1 MERSLAA
8 LVEEDVTV
16 LAWLSKYVFFP
27 LWEIKD
33 GAHRRRYLRELS
45 ASQWC
50 DPEQLQRRQWERVRE
65 TVEYA
70 YRHCAYYKVRYAGLG
85 FDGGLRGWED
95 FRRLPLLAKRDIR
108 GNVEQLLSSEYRRED
123 LVEAKTGG
131 STGSALTLYFDQ
143 RCQEMRNAAAM
154 RSDRW
159 AGWDIGMK
167 VAAIWGNPPVA
178 DTFKKKLRNFLLDR
192 TIYLD
197 TMDIGEHSIGRF
209 VADWR
214 RERPDVLFGHA
225 HSIYILAT
233 YLRRMGVEDVRPVG
247 IVTTSMMLLE
257 PERRVIEAVFGCRAT
272 DRYGCEEVGL
282 ISCECERHS
291 GLHLNADHLI
301 VEFLRD
307 DGTEAEAGE
316 EADIVVTDLINRGMP
331 LIRYRV
337 EDRGVRG
344 DRKCACGRGL
354 PLMERIV
361 GRQADF
367 LKRPDGSMVAGVSL
381 VERTLTAI
389 PGIERMQLVQDSLS
403 LLQVN
408 VVKEKSY
415 TLESEAS
422 LIKEL
427 SHVFGDGVA
436 IEVRYVPELDKTGR
450 GKYRFAICNV

>member
-1 MERSLAA
+1 M
-8 LVEEDVTV
+8 
-16 LAWLSKYVFFP
+16 LAWLSKQVFFP

-33 GAHRRRYLRELS
+33 GAHRRQYLRELS

-50 DPEQLQRRQWERVRE
+50 DPGQLQRRQWERVCE
-65 TVEYA
+65 TVKYA
-70 YRHCAYYKVRYAGLG
+70 YQHCSYYKARYAGLG
-85 FDGGLRGWED
+85 FDGSLRDWED

-131 STGSALTLYFDQ
+131 STGSALTLYFDS

-197 TMDIGEHSIGRF
+197 TMDIDEHSVRCF
-209 VADWR
+209 VSDWR
-214 RERPDVLFGHA
+214 RERPGMLFGHA

-233 YLRRMGVEDVRPVG
+233 CLRRMGVEDIRPVG

-257 PERRVIEAVFGCRAT
+257 PERQVIEVVFGCRAT
-272 DRYGCEEVGL
+272 NRYGCEEVGL
-282 ISCECERHS
+282 IACECEQHA
-291 GLHLNADHLI
+291 GLHLNVDHLI

-307 DGTEAEAGE
+307 DGTEAELGE
-316 EADIVVTDLINRGMP
+316 EADIVVTDLINWGMP

-381 VERTLTAI
+381 VERTLTA
-389 PGIERMQLVQDSLS
+389 
-403 LLQVN
+403 
-408 VVKEKSY
+408 
-415 TLESEAS
+415 
-422 LIKEL
+422 
-427 SHVFGDGVA
+427 
-436 IEVRYVPELDKTGR
+436 
-450 GKYRFAICNV
+450 